1 MKVSGRKKIANP
13 RVVKVSFWFFFIF
26 FMKEK
31 KCVHFFWSCLDEA
44 LLKPFWKAVTMS
56 IIHLNLFKYSE
67 NTDIAHEGVTK
78 IFLIVSELLKSTW
91 NKIELHCL
99 SLGSLGEQSSF
110 QKAPKL
116 KVTHNHV
123 IYQT

>member
-1 MKVSGRKKIANP
+1 
-13 RVVKVSFWFFFIF
+13 
-26 FMKEK
+26 
-31 KCVHFFWSCLDEA
+31 
-44 LLKPFWKAVTMS
+44 MS

-67 NTDIAHEGVTK
+67 NADIAHEGVTK

-91 NKIELHCL
+91 NKIEHHCL